1 MDQSKYKAV
10 MLRIAKDKQ
19 GNSFKYMKM
28 INYVDHDENK
38 TYTYLSFYDE
48 NGITHGI
55 GSSNDNLPKD
65 SPLIKQV
72 CITE

>member
-1 MDQSKYKAV
+1 
-10 MLRIAKDKQ
+10 
-19 GNSFKYMKM
+19 M
-28 INYVDHDENK
+28 INYVDCDENK

-55 GSSNDNLPKD
+55 GSFNDDLPEN
-65 SPLIKQV
+65 SSFRKQV